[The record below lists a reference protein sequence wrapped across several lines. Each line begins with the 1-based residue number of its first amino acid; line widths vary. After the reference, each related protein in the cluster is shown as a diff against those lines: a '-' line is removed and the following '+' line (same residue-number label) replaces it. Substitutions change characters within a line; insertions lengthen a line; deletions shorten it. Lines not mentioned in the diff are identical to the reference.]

1 MSEGPYYK
9 PFAKIIPFALVS
21 DLCSN
26 GIHMT
31 SPLSHLSVPVN
42 TGKSACQAWGMT
54 VSAAAPIVKVLNTL
68 TLASPIILEA
78 MWPSGD

>member
-31 SPLSHLSVPVN
+31 SPLSHPSVPVN
-42 TGKSACQAWGMT
+42 TGKSACQAWGMV
-54 VSAAAPIVKVLNTL
+54 VSASAPMVKVLNNL
-68 TLASPIILEA
+68 TLELFISWEA
-78 MWPSGD
+78 MLARGE